1 MNLFL
6 ACIVGLLSIV
16 GITFIFYII
25 MLGMED

>member
-6 ACIVGLLSIV
+6 ACIVGFLSIV
-16 GITFIFYII
+16 GVTFIFYIS